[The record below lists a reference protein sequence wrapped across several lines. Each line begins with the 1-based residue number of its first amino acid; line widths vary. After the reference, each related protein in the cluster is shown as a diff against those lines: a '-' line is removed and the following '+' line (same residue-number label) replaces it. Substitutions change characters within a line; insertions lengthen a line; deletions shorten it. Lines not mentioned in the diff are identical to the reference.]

1 MSIQNASMLID
12 LNISTWT
19 GRKLDKR
26 VSEEIDHAKGTKVKA
41 GNYNKQLL
49 AGADKLAEVQKI
61 VGQIRTWHY
70 EQTLP
75 WSDGGSRLLP
85 MKNFFDYKNTLASLE
100 QEFEA
105 AVRDFLK
112 EYPQL
117 VSNSAFALGALFDR
131 DEYPDVGDIEHKFKF
146 RYAFMPLPEAGD
158 FRVDCGDS
166 VKQELEAQYKEFY
179 DNKLKEAMTDM
190 WNRLHETLT
199 HMSDK
204 LANSEQPR
212 KLKNGEE
219 VHTKIFRDSMV
230 ENAVELCGLL
240 TKLNV
245 SNDTQLELAR
255 QKLEK
260 AIHGVD
266 AKTLRDSD
274 EVRLS
279 VKKQVDDILSAF
291 NF

>member
-61 VGQIRTWHY
+61 VSQIRTWHY

-131 DEYPDVGDIEHKFKF
+131 NEYPDVGDIEHKFKF

-212 KLKNGEE
+212 KLKNGEA

>member
-85 MKNFFDYKNTLASLE
+85 MKNFFDYKNTLTSLE

-105 AVRDFLK
+105 AVRDFLQ

-131 DEYPDVGDIEHKFKF
+131 GEYPDVEDIEHKFKF

-158 FRVDCGDS
+158 FRVDCGDT

-204 LANSEQPR
+204 LSNSEQPR

>member
-158 FRVDCGDS
+158 FRVDCGDT

-204 LANSEQPR
+204 LSNSEQPR

>member
-61 VGQIRTWHY
+61 VSQIRAWHY

-131 DEYPDVGDIEHKFKF
+131 NEYPDVGDIEHKFKF

-212 KLKNGEE
+212 KLKNGEA

>member
-105 AVRDFLK
+105 AVRDFLQ

-131 DEYPDVGDIEHKFKF
+131 GEYPDVEDIEHKFKF

-190 WNRLHETLT
+190 WDRLHETLT

>member
-1 MSIQNASMLID
+1 MSIQNASMLVD

-26 VSEEIDHAKGTKVKA
+26 VSEEIDQAKGTKVKA

-61 VGQIRTWHY
+61 VSQIRTWHY

-85 MKNFFDYKNTLASLE
+85 MKNFFDYKTTLASLE
-100 QEFEA
+100 NDFNT
-105 AVRDFLK
+105 AVQDFLQ

-117 VSNSAFALGALFDR
+117 VSNSAFALGKLFDR
-131 DEYPDVGDIEHKFKF
+131 EEYPEMESIENKFRF
-146 RYAFMPLPEAGD
+146 RYAFMPLPDVGD
-158 FRVDCGDS
+158 FRVDCGEE
-166 VKQELEAQYKEFY
+166 VKRDLENQYKDFY
-179 DNKLKEAMTDM
+179 DKKLSEAMTDI

-219 VHTKIFRDSMV
+219 IYTKIFRDSMID
-230 ENAVELCGLL
+230 NAAELCELL
-240 TKLNV
+240 TRLNV
-245 SNDTQLELAR
+245 SGDTQLELAR

-266 AKTLRDSD
+266 AKTVRDSD

>member
-105 AVRDFLK
+105 AVRDFLQ

-131 DEYPDVGDIEHKFKF
+131 GEYPDVEDIEHKFKF

-158 FRVDCGDS
+158 FRVDCGDT

-204 LANSEQPR
+204 LSNSEQPR

>member
-105 AVRDFLK
+105 AVRDFLQ

-131 DEYPDVGDIEHKFKF
+131 GEYPDVEDIQHKFKF

-204 LANSEQPR
+204 LSNSEQPR

>member
-105 AVRDFLK
+105 AVRDFLQ

-131 DEYPDVGDIEHKFKF
+131 GEYPDVEDIEHKFKF

>member
-1 MSIQNASMLID
+1 MTIQNASMLID

-19 GRKLDKR
+19 GRKLDKK
-26 VSEEIDHAKGTKVKA
+26 VSEEIDEAKGTKVKA

-49 AGADKLAEVQKI
+49 AGAKKLEEVQKI
-61 VGQIRTWHY
+61 VGQIRLWHY

-85 MKNFFDYKNTLASLE
+85 MKNFFDYKNTLSMLE
-100 QEFEA
+100 QKFND
-105 AVRDFLK
+105 AVLDFLK

-117 VSNSAFALGALFDR
+117 VSNSAFALGALFAR
-131 DEYPDVGDIEHKFKF
+131 EEYPDVSDIERKFKF
-146 RYAFMPLPEAGD
+146 RYAFMPLPEVGD
-158 FRVDCGDS
+158 FRVDCGEH
-166 VKQELEAQYKEFY
+166 VKKELESQYEEFY
-179 DNKLKEAMTDM
+179 NNKLKDAMTDI
-190 WNRLHETLT
+190 WTRLHETLA

-204 LANSEQPR
+204 LADAETPR
-212 KLKNGEE
+212 VTKKGDAIR
-219 VHTKIFRDSMV
+219 TKIFRDSMI
-230 ENAVELCGLL
+230 ENATELCGLL

-245 SNDTQLELAR
+245 TNDTQLEVAR

-260 AIHGVD
+260 AINGVD
-266 AKTLRDSD
+266 AATLRDSD

>member
-61 VGQIRTWHY
+61 VSQIRTWHY

-100 QEFEA
+100 QEFEG

-190 WNRLHETLT
+190 WDRLHETLT

>member
-158 FRVDCGDS
+158 FRVDCGDT

-204 LANSEQPR
+204 LSNSEQPR
-212 KLKNGEE
+212 KLKNGEA